1 MLYLNLSYFN
11 TIKGPQVFCITPE
24 GLEKSKAQD
33 IANLLNISELI
44 KQKFFVY
51 DISDFKTVNHYFEV
65 FSEWARGKK
74 EMLLLSIIAIDE
86 SIELNEKIEHSLEN
100 IADEIKN
107 IENAYMGFYAYDWGK
122 AEDYDDVDEN
132 NEKIKNIIEKSYEQ
146 IKDAIEKSRKEKVE
160 EAVKTIEP
168 KDLGTYIMDANFF
181 ENLYEIERNKGV
193 FKYLDRV
200 IKDGIKMYITE
211 ETVIDINLPDN
222 ILKTFLPNITIYHV
236 PSSSI
241 KEFMRDKIDTRL
253 INRTSIISLLVLSR
267 ILYKNKEN
275 RPITLVTNDYKLN
288 RFVKRQLKGIKVLPT
303 SSFLL
308 EIINALKNRELRDF
322 FQILRKKVMDYEMET
337 LFQTERNISN
347 PKEHLTWL
355 MEKAIGVAGRSIIPT
370 EQEDIDEM
378 VKFSKVE
385 ASLINLFIQGVKLA
399 PAQLKSI
406 EIYIP
411 YLRKI
416 ARANKVLNEIQMN
429 LVRDEM
435 KKALKKIHLI
445 ISELTG
451 TFLLSGADLEFPEDI
466 KFQSIVCKSL
476 ANFEFLASICH
487 SDLNEL
493 DQSIEHLSRASTF
506 SLLAN
511 RPNNVVISH
520 YLESLTL
527 VYSKKYD
534 EALKHFDITA
544 KLSEKYEN
552 QRYLIMSLGGKAIS
566 QFLKGHEEGAK
577 ETMAI
582 VNKHIK
588 KNKDEA
594 IIILNEF
601 GDSFYNM
608 SRPDIAIHFYNEAIE
623 ISVALGNTNL
633 LSILFSKLKKCFY
646 SIGSFN
652 MEPLTKNLRKI
663 TDSTYNLTD
672 ERSLQI
678 YNREIAKLGE
688 IQRLLDEPFPFL
700 TNEKFIKGIQLDQAL
715 LNWMDILHVKINRE
729 EDKKEKYTDFFCF
742 HPELGGIVIRIP
754 EEVPSR
760 YERIPEIYKISLK
773 DGDEKYKIIKPSQE
787 FKEKYLIRAIIHTKK
802 FDNIILK
809 RMFSP
814 IFGKFFEP

>member
-11 TIKGPQVFCITPE
+11 TIKGPQVFCTVPE

-65 FSEWARGKK
+65 SSEWARGKK
-74 EMLLLSIIAIDE
+74 EMLILSIIAIDE
-86 SIELNEKIEHSLEN
+86 SVELDQDIEKTLEKIV
-100 IADEIKN
+100 DKIKSIN
-107 IENAYMGFYAYDWGK
+107 NAYMGFYAYDWGK

-132 NEKIKNIIEKSYEQ
+132 NEKIKDIIADSYKLIENVIIESREKKAGEVIKS
-146 IKDAIEKSRKEKVE
+146 
-160 EAVKTIEP
+160 IEP
-168 KDLGTYIMDANFF
+168 KDLGTYIMDSNFF
-181 ENLYEIERNKGV
+181 ENLYRIERNKSV
-193 FKYLDRV
+193 FQYLKRV
-200 IKDGIKMYITE
+200 IKDGIKIYISE
-211 ETVIDINLPDN
+211 GTVLDIKLPDE
-222 ILKTFLPNITIYHV
+222 ILNTFLPSITIYHV

-241 KEFMRDKIDTRL
+241 KEFKRNKIESRL
-253 INRTSIISLLVLSR
+253 VSKPSLISLLVLSN
-267 ILYKNKEN
+267 ILYKNKKN
-275 RPITLVTNDYKLN
+275 RPITIVSNDYKLN
-288 RFVKRQLKGIKVLPT
+288 RFVKSRLKGIKVLPT

-322 FQILRKKVMDYEMET
+322 FQILRKKVMDFEMEN

-355 MEKAIGVAGRSIIPT
+355 IEKAIGVAGRSIIPT
-370 EQEDIDEM
+370 EQEDIDEK
-378 VKFSKVE
+378 VKFKKVE

-399 PAQLKSI
+399 PTQLKSI

-411 YLRKI
+411 FLKKI
-416 ARANKVLNEIQMN
+416 AKSNKILNEIQMN

-435 KKALKKIHLI
+435 QKALKKIHSI

-451 TFLLSGADLEFPEDI
+451 TFLLSGADLEFPENI
-466 KFQSIVCKSL
+466 KFQTIICKSL

-511 RPNNVVISH
+511 RPNNVIISH

-527 VYSKKYD
+527 VYSKKY
-534 EALKHFDITA
+534 EQALKNFEITS
-544 KLSEKYEN
+544 KLSEKYDN

-566 QFLKGHEEGAK
+566 QFLQGSEDGAK
-577 ETMAI
+577 QTMAI
-582 VNKHIK
+582 VNNHIK

-652 MEPLTKNLRKI
+652 MKPLTTNLRKV
-663 TDSTYNLTD
+663 TDSAYDLTD
-672 ERSLQI
+672 ERSLEI

-688 IQRLLDEPFPFL
+688 IQRLLHEPFPFL
-700 TNEKFIKGIQLDQAL
+700 TNNRFVKGVQLDESL
-715 LNWMDILHVKINRE
+715 LNWMDILHVKINRGE
-729 EDKKEKYTDFFCF
+729 NKEDKHTDFFCF
-742 HPELGGIVIRIP
+742 HSELGGTVIRIP

-773 DGDEKYKIIKPSQE
+773 NGNEKYKIIKPSEE
-787 FKEKYLIRAIIHTKK
+787 FKDKYLVRAIIFTNK